1 MSRHIALLRALG
13 LLLATRLALTAQPV
27 QVDLTFAPQLLNDT
41 NAANALVFTPLAG
54 GQLLVRGNFTHLDG
68 APAAGFTRLLANGTR
83 DPAFASDFVRWIVDA
98 APLPGGRIIAVTAV
112 RGASGTARLERLLAD
127 GTPDSS
133 YTPLALTNTNISRL
147 IPQPDGRVL
156 IVGSSINIG
165 PLARTGLARLAS
177 DGTPD
182 PTFDPGTRLSIYEIT
197 PLVLAIQPD
206 GKIVYGARWDL
217 QFVVWPGYDGY
228 KLSRLN
234 ADGTADTTFRLDP
247 STPEG
252 SLDYSSKAPYHS
264 IALLPDGRILAAT
277 GRTLHRFS
285 VSGVKDDTFSPAIPG
300 QPRVD
305 QVVALADGR
314 ILVQARVAIAA
325 TAAEYYYTASS
336 VLLLD
341 TSGAVVRDFRT
352 SLPADVTANLLA
364 APSAGPIV
372 VRYGFAIPNPS
383 GSGISLPG
391 LVIDPAAGFPTILQ
405 PALARL
411 NLDGTRDPAAP
422 VFTERHP
429 VSITRLATDTAGRLL
444 AVGSFTSV
452 NGQTRRGIARFLPT
466 GALDASYQP
475 DLQTVQNLELTH
487 LQPDGKALLRLIKL
501 GSKNATGTFPSVL
514 SRPRLLADGSSD
526 STFSINYLHPD
537 TIIHT
542 MEADGHFLASGFA
555 PDNLSE
561 GNLKLIRLNS
571 DGSRAATLSTTFSGF
586 ELIAAIPEAPPGLAN
601 QITNLR
607 PLSDG
612 KLLVSAYATSINGT
626 TTPGFARL
634 NADGSTDAT
643 YHPAIASKAFVYAS
657 FLADGRVLCT
667 EQRLVYGLPPATT
680 IRLLYDGSR
689 DPSFAPLPGSTVN
702 GTIQLYTG
710 NFLSADGIRRW
721 LPNGLPDPNY
731 QVALGGS
738 YYGSSCAAESTGL
751 IYLGGSYASINGQ
764 PRTGLARLVSV
775 ETPGFTAQPQSQTI
789 IAGRAAVLQAAL
801 GTSTP
806 AIYQWT
812 FNGSPISGAT
822 SSALVLPRVTAANAG
837 AYRLVAITGG
847 KTYTSDAA
855 TLTVTPSTARLVNL
869 SARSRVSPDKP
880 PQIGGFV
887 LRGGVPRPVLL
898 RAVGLGLWPFISGAP
913 LLPDPILR
921 LHGGSGVIAE
931 NNGGIFGTDIRSLAQ
946 QVGAFT
952 VSTSVAAGGALSKYG
967 SALAPTLTPA
977 AYTAHTLSGDGQ
989 PGLSLFEFYDAA
1001 DTTFPPAVLNVSFRG
1016 QTAPGDGVLIAG
1028 FVIVGNGPL
1037 TLLLRGIGPGL
1048 APLGVANV
1056 IADPQLTLY
1065 TGRYSYAAN
1074 DNWSDQPEAAAVAAA
1089 ALSAGAFALPAGSR
1103 DAALLVTLEPG
1114 AYSVQGSGV
1123 AGTTG
1128 EMMIELY
1135 VVE

>member
-1 MSRHIALLRALG
+1 MVMSRHILLSRALG
-13 LLLATRLALTAQPV
+13 LLLATRLALPAQPV
-27 QVDLTFAPQLLNDT
+27 QVDPSFAPQLLNDT

-68 APAAGFTRLLANGTR
+68 TPAAGFARLLANGTR
-83 DPAFASDFVRWIVDA
+83 DPAFASDFVRWIVHA
-98 APLPGGRIIAVTAV
+98 APLPDGRIIAVTAV
-112 RGASGTARLERLLAD
+112 RGASGTARFERLLAD
-127 GTPDSS
+127 GTPDST
-133 YTPLALTNTNISRL
+133 YAPVELTNTNISRF

-165 PLARTGLARLAS
+165 PLARTGFARLSS

-182 PTFDPGTRLSIYEIT
+182 PTFDAGSRLDTTQLYT
-197 PLVLAIQPD
+197 GGVAVQTD
-206 GKIVYGARWDL
+206 GKVIFSILTTLQSFVGPSITTYGLR
-217 QFVVWPGYDGY
+217 
-228 KLSRLN
+228 RLN
-234 ADGTADTTFRLDP
+234 ADGTPDSDFGFEHLPDGGIRTTNP
-247 STPEG
+247 T
-252 SLDYSSKAPYHS
+252 APYHF

-277 GRTLHRFS
+277 GNSLLRFNTG
-285 VSGVKDDTFSPAIPG
+285 GVRDETFSPAIPS

-305 QVVALADGR
+305 QIVALADGR
-314 ILVQARVAIAA
+314 ILVQARVAPA
-325 TAAEYYYTASS
+325 TTAEEFTRTAST
-336 VLLLD
+336 VFLLEAN
-341 TSGAVVRDFRT
+341 GALVRDFRA
-352 SLPADVTANLLA
+352 SLPVDVTLNLLA
-364 APSAGPIV
+364 APPAGPII
-372 VRYGFAIPNPS
+372 VRYGFAIPNPGNS
-383 GSGISLPG
+383 SVSVPG
-391 LVIDPAAGFPTILQ
+391 MAFDPQAGFPTILQ

-422 VFTERHP
+422 VFTERFP
-429 VSITRLATDTAGRLL
+429 VSITRLATDAAGRLL

-452 NGQTRRGIARFLPT
+452 NGQPRRGFARFLPG
-466 GALDASYQP
+466 GALDSSYQP
-475 DLQTVQNLELTH
+475 DVQTVQSLELTL
-487 LQPDGKALLRLIKL
+487 LQPDGKALLWLIKL
-501 GSKNATGTFPSVL
+501 GSKNATGTFSSVL

-822 SSALVLPRVTAANAG
+822 SSALVLPKVTAANAG
-837 AYRLVAITGG
+837 AYRL
-847 KTYTSDAA
+847 AA
-855 TLTVTPSTARLVNL
+855 C
-869 SARSRVSPDKP
+869 
-880 PQIGGFV
+880 
-887 LRGGVPRPVLL
+887 
-898 RAVGLGLWPFISGAP
+898 RAFFSG
-913 LLPDPILR
+913 
-921 LHGGSGVIAE
+921 E
-931 NNGGIFGTDIRSLAQ
+931 
-946 QVGAFT
+946 
-952 VSTSVAAGGALSKYG
+952 
-967 SALAPTLTPA
+967 
-977 AYTAHTLSGDGQ
+977 
-989 PGLSLFEFYDAA
+989 
-1001 DTTFPPAVLNVSFRG
+1001 
-1016 QTAPGDGVLIAG
+1016 
-1028 FVIVGNGPL
+1028 
-1037 TLLLRGIGPGL
+1037 
-1048 APLGVANV
+1048 
-1056 IADPQLTLY
+1056 
-1065 TGRYSYAAN
+1065 
-1074 DNWSDQPEAAAVAAA
+1074 
-1089 ALSAGAFALPAGSR
+1089 
-1103 DAALLVTLEPG
+1103 
-1114 AYSVQGSGV
+1114 
-1123 AGTTG
+1123 
-1128 EMMIELY
+1128 
-1135 VVE
+1135 